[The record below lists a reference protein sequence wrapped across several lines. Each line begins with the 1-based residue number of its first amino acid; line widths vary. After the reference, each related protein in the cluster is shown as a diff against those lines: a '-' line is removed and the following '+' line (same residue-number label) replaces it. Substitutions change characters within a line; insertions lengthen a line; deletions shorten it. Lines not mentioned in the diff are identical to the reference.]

1 MPCYPDILSETN
13 NGAIMLVFMGPN
25 DSVNNGF
32 CYRQLSSETPRPRFC
47 KPLVGSSILSTGTT
61 DAASDMSF
69 ARATHTPT
77 VLREAEANT
86 K

>member
-47 KPLVGSSILSTGTT
+47 N
-61 DAASDMSF
+61 
-69 ARATHTPT
+69 
-77 VLREAEANT
+77 REFDSLNRHH
-86 K
+86 